1 MDFVNDY
8 KTKMKL
14 AQQLRARQQAM
25 LNADVDTGAI
35 VTQGQGAAPTQVQAN
50 PWGNLAKLGTA
61 YFAGQAGKNATAAE
75 QDANEARMQALQ
87 SIMGQGAGA
96 QGVGNAP
103 GQPAGL
109 GGAAQQLT
117 PESAMQLQ
125 ELGVDSG
132 LIKTMMP
139 KAPAIGALAQASA
152 TPQGIE
158 FLYQAKQ
165 INKEQ
170 RDALLAAVTA
180 AENKKLTDQ
189 RELAEYKESIK
200 RFAPTQGRGMT
211 EIEFAQQDPA
221 GYAEYIAAKNKGK
234 PGSNSPYDKKA
245 AEEQAKQDVALAG
258 GEEKLKT
265 GLNTVNEFISANEK
279 KPYTKGAKYR
289 AMDLVSEGATG
300 KKASDFDPEVQI
312 QEQAIQQFH
321 LNAMEQMRG
330 FGQVTENEQK
340 IIAATQFDRY
350 DSPEART
357 RKLKVIK
364 DATET
369 GLKKVAAAKQ
379 RLQSGGRPA
388 APAGGGPLK
397 SPGGVSF
404 TVEDD

>member
-1 MDFVNDY
+1 MDFVGDY
-8 KTKMKL
+8 RAKQKL
-14 AQQLRARQQAM
+14 AARLRERQKA
-25 LNADVDTGAI
+25 LLGADIDTGPI

-50 PWGNLAKLGTA
+50 PWGNIAKLGAA
-61 YFAGQAGKNATAAE
+61 YFANQAGEKAATAETDAE
-75 QDANEARMQALQ
+75 ALRMEALQ
-87 SIMGQGAGA
+87 NIMGGGAGA
-96 QGVGNAP
+96 QGVGGGPAQP
-103 GQPAGL
+103 GAL
-109 GGAAQQLT
+109 GGAAPSMT
-117 PESAMQLQ
+117 PEKALQLQ
-125 ELGVDSG
+125 QLGVDSG
-132 LIKTMMP
+132 LIKTMLP

-152 TPQGIE
+152 TPEGRA
-158 FLYQAKQ
+158 FLFTSGQITKDQYDTLESAATKAKADEL
-165 INKEQ
+165 KSE
-170 RDALLAAVTA
+170 
-180 AENKKLTDQ
+180 

-211 EIEFAQQDPA
+211 EIEFSQQDPA
-221 GYAEYIAAKNKGK
+221 GYAEYIKAKNAGK
-234 PGSNSPYDKKA
+234 PGATTPYDKKA

-265 GLNTVNEFISANEK
+265 GLNTVNEFIAANEK

-379 RLQSGGRPA
+379 RLQSGGRQA
-388 APAGGGPLK
+388 APAPADLDSEIDSLMGK
-397 SPGGVSF
+397 
-404 TVEDD
+404 